1 MSRAALE
8 QHVWDN
14 LSPRKFAAGR
24 GRVSRITKRVIR
36 RWNYTPD
43 VDAISENVELDER
56 HDAQMGVI
64 LSFVLS
70 ALIAEIVRLIAAWW
84 RDSHANRCLL
94 MGYQRELPDEQ

>member
-8 QHVWDN
+8 RHVWEH
-14 LSPRKFAAGR
+14 LGPQKFAAGR
-24 GRVSRITKRVIR
+24 VRVSRITKRVIR

-43 VDAISENVELDER
+43 ADAIAANVELDER
-56 HDAQMGVI
+56 HDTQMGVI

-94 MGYQRELPDEQ
+94 MGYQRELPDE

>member
-1 MSRAALE
+1 MSRTALE
-8 QHVWDN
+8 QHVWEH
-14 LSPRKFAAGR
+14 LGPRKFAAGR
-24 GRVSRITKRVIR
+24 VRVSRITKRVIR

-43 VDAISENVELDER
+43 SEAIAANVELDER
-56 HDAQMGVI
+56 HDTQMGVI

-94 MGYQRELPDEQ
+94 MAYQRELPDE

>member
-8 QHVWDN
+8 RHVWEN
-14 LSPRKFAAGR
+14 LGPRKFAAGR
-24 GRVSRITKRVIR
+24 VRVSRITKRVIR
-36 RWNYTPD
+36 RWKHNA
-43 VDAISENVELDER
+43 DAEAIAENVELDER

-84 RDSHANRCLL
+84 RESHANRCLL
-94 MGYQRELPDEQ
+94 MGYQRELPNDD

>member
-8 QHVWDN
+8 GHVWNN
-14 LSPRKFAAGR
+14 LGPRKFAAGR
-24 GRVSRITKRVIR
+24 VRVSRITKRVIS

-43 VDAISENVELDER
+43 AQAIAENVELDER

>member
-8 QHVWDN
+8 RHVWEH
-14 LSPRKFAAGR
+14 LGPRKFAAGR
-24 GRVSRITKRVIR
+24 VRVSRITKRVIR

-43 VDAISENVELDER
+43 AEAIAQNVELDER
-56 HDAQMGVI
+56 QDAQMGVI

-94 MGYQRELPDEQ
+94 MGYQRELPDE

>member
-8 QHVWDN
+8 QHVWEN
-14 LSPRKFAAGR
+14 LGPRKFAAGR
-24 GRVSRITKRVIR
+24 VRVSRITKRVIR

-43 VDAISENVELDER
+43 SEAIAENVELDEL

-84 RDSHANRCLL
+84 RENHANRCLL
-94 MGYQRELPDEQ
+94 MGYQRELPNE